1 MKLKIN
7 SIPVSAFD
15 ASGLEDIKV
24 RANGKEISRR
34 DIVSVGRLVATEYVG
49 SRLNQRPNSDK
60 YVSRLNGADY
70 GTLSQKH
77 RDDILL
83 FCASIANKAV
93 GKEAPA
99 SVEDVRNDISYS
111 RNETF
116 LRTLAAITKDVIQP
130 LVFRFYDDVSA
141 GGLMQWEPIPLG
153 GTKEIEIRSNDV
165 FLFEDSSWGSGRS
178 ASYNEL
184 YAKTITLNPKMY
196 ACQAKIKWYQDVV
209 NGDPGYYYAAIM
221 NGMYNKIFAIFM
233 HKLTTATANTAYIP
247 AGLTASTYTTANWNK
262 ITTLVAAANGV
273 RREDLLA
280 FGKIDVLSKV
290 LPTDGAGAAITGLQY
305 GLGEEWFRRG
315 FLPNAAGVQLLEV
328 HPVIVPGTQNSSL
341 DTIDTGNNLFIAAK
355 GGYGYAPIYAGYYEG
370 SPILLDMTPSE
381 TADFTIDIN
390 CGAMFDVK
398 EVFGSKVGVITNI
411 A

>member
-328 HPVIVPGTQNSSL
+328 QPVIVPGTQNSSL

-390 CGAMFDVK
+390 CSAMFDVK

>member
-233 HKLTTATANTAYIP
+233 RKLTTAAANTAYIP

-290 LPTDGAGAAITGLQY
+290 LPTDGTGGAITGLQY

-328 HPVIVPGTQNSSL
+328 QPVIVPGTQNSSL
-341 DTIDTGNNLFIAAK
+341 DTIDTGSNLFIAAK

-381 TADFTIDIN
+381 TADFTIDID